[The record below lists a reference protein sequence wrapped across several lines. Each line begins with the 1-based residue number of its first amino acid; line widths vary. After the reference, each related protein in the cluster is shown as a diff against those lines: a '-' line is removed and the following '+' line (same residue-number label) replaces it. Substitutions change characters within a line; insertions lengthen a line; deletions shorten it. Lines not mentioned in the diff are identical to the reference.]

1 MKLFT
6 VIGLILFVNVYA
18 LVLTPRMRSDVPEW
32 SADSDDG
39 APQIVEVIKTEFGLF
54 TGNESDGYSFKP
66 AAVITND
73 VRVSYGWRIKVKTS
87 SQWVRVRE
95 EFILPKKPET
105 WGGPSRPDR
114 LIVDD
119 GRTCISTLKLPVI
132 GGMIS
137 QVWGFAPGDPNGVC
151 QFKVY
156 VDDKLIG
163 DFKFEVK

>member
-1 MKLFT
+1 MKSFT

-18 LVLTPRMRSDVPEW
+18 LVLTPRTRSDVPEW

-39 APQIVEVIKTEFGLF
+39 APQVVEVVNTEFGLF
-54 TGNESDGYSFKP
+54 TGNQSDGYSFEP
-66 AAVITND
+66 ATVIPND

-119 GRTCISTLKLPVI
+119 GRACISKRTQPVVD
-132 GGMIS
+132 GVIS
-137 QVWGFAPGDPNGVC
+137 QIWGLAPGDPNGIYE
-151 QFKVY
+151 FKVY